1 MWPGYDYWKYMMS
14 EMPSPYSDI
23 SQRMIITS
31 SWDEFADMKKQSIL
45 EKVGGLYIHCTEVLH
60 RCLAQGSHT
69 ALVSFLYEED
79 SQRAE
84 ELGTAWYRSK
94 EVFPQDIPYAG
105 YLTNKKWPLNEVMS
119 LHLIMLQQVRNSV
132 ILC

>member
-31 SWDEFADMKKQSIL
+31 SWDEFADMKKHSIL
-45 EKVGGLYIHCTEVLH
+45 EKVGGLYIHCTKVLH

-79 SQRAE
+79 TQRAE

>member
-45 EKVGGLYIHCTEVLH
+45 EKVGGLYNVHPLH
-60 RCLAQGSHT
+60 
-69 ALVSFLYEED
+69 
-79 SQRAE
+79 
-84 ELGTAWYRSK
+84 
-94 EVFPQDIPYAG
+94 
-105 YLTNKKWPLNEVMS
+105 
-119 LHLIMLQQVRNSV
+119 
-132 ILC
+132 